1 MLWNDSGGWWV
12 CVCLLGGA
20 GGGWGV
26 GKVEVRVSGV
36 ALIIVGGTLYGV
48 ALIVSS
54 TLIFLCVIATDVS
67 CVSFVVDTGYGN
79 VDVKI
84 LVAKHPFQVK

>member
-1 MLWNDSGGWWV
+1 MLWNDSGGCWV
-12 CVCLLGGA
+12 CVCLLGGV
-20 GGGWGV
+20 GGGWQV
-26 GKVEVRVSGV
+26 GRVEVGVSGV

-48 ALIVSS
+48 ALIGSS

-67 CVSFVVDTGYGN
+67 CVSFVVDMRYGN

-84 LVAKHPFQVK
+84 LVAKHPFQLK